1 MKRLLLVGA
10 GHAHL
15 VVLGVLS
22 RTPLYGVRVTLVTP
36 CARQIYSGM
45 LPGFIAGHY
54 RRDEAQID
62 VARLAERAQV
72 EFVPGRVE
80 ELQAGRRCVLLEG
93 GSEIAYEA
101 VSLNVGAQTGSI
113 PGSNHHAAAVKPFEP
128 FVEALAGTQ
137 AFRIAVVGA
146 GAAGTELAMALRH
159 RGAAV
164 TLYSARPSMPPAL
177 EKRAQNALRRM
188 GVDFRP
194 GMAVS
199 EILYGP
205 LVMAGKSKQTFD
217 LVILATD
224 VAAPPWLRA
233 SGLACDERGFLL
245 VSDTLQSVSRP
256 EVFAAGDCATLREHP
271 VPKSGVYS
279 VREGEL
285 LAQSFRNLALGQPL
299 AAFRPQRRA
308 LLLLSCGRRY
318 AIATWGGWSAE
329 GRWVWWWKNRID
341 RRWIAGF
348 Q

>member
-1 MKRLLLVGA
+1 VKRLLLAGA

-15 VVLGVLS
+15 VVLGRLVK
-22 RTPLYGVRVTLVTP
+22 TPLYGAHVTLVTP
-36 CARQIYSGM
+36 YARQIYSGM

-54 RRDEAQID
+54 RRDEVEID
-62 VARLAERAQV
+62 VARLAERARV

-80 ELQAGRRCVLLEG
+80 ALQADRRCVILAD
-93 GSEIAYEA
+93 GSEIPYEV
-101 VSLNVGAQTGSI
+101 VSLNVGAQTSAI
-113 PGSNHHAAAVKPFEP
+113 PGSNHHATAVKPFEP
-128 FVEALAGTQ
+128 FLEGLAGTP

-146 GAAGTELAMALRH
+146 GAAGAELAMALRH

-164 TLYSARPSMPPAL
+164 TLYSERPAMLPAL
-177 EKRAQNALRRM
+177 EKRVQRALRRM

-194 GMAVS
+194 GMPVS

-217 LVILATD
+217 FVILATGA
-224 VAAPPWLRA
+224 AAPAWLRA

-256 EVFAAGDCATLREHP
+256 EVFAAGDCATLGDPP

-285 LAQSFRNLALGQPL
+285 LAQSFRNLVLGQPL

-318 AIATWGGWSAE
+318 AIAAWGGWSAQ

-341 RRWIAGF
+341 RRWIRSF
-348 Q
+348 S